1 MSLVKQIN
9 NRWYKQLSSNGN
21 PVLIEWDP
29 MSEVK
34 DYNRSFLA
42 VPYKDTR
49 RVSREHLMNATFFSE
64 KNRRFVQKARKSKLW
79 NLA

>member
-34 DYNRSFLA
+34 DYNRSFLSI
-42 VPYKDTR
+42 PYKDSSCS
-49 RVSREHLMNATFFSE
+49 SRDRIANAAFFSE
-64 KNRRFVQKARKSKLW
+64 KNRRFVQKARDNKLW
-79 NLA
+79 NLV